1 MVKILWICC
10 VLFAPGFRVFL
21 GQISATTNAVESDRF
36 KQSQV
41 VNARQEQPNSSSS
54 VEKSPPAEKSETT
67 VPPGYSTERTGTM
80 HDFDYFVGG
89 WTTQQR
95 RLKARAVGS
104 NDWEEF
110 SGNLCMSEY
119 LGGMVTVDE
128 LYMPAK
134 STAGLTLRTFDPEKR
149 QWSIYWVSSRTGKL
163 DPAPT
168 VGGFEGDR
176 GEFYAKDEDYGR
188 PIKVRYLWKKID
200 GEHARWEQAFS
211 YDNHT
216 WETNWTAD
224 FTRADPAIVCE
235 GGRPK
240 R

>member
-1 MVKILWICC
+1 MAKIFRICC
-10 VLFAPGFRVFL
+10 VLCAPGFAIFL
-21 GQISATTNAVESDRF
+21 GQVSAKTNVIESDGS

-41 VNARQEQPNSSSS
+41 LSAQQEKQNSSS
-54 VEKSPPAEKSETT
+54 ADKSETS
-67 VPPGYSTERTGTM
+67 VPPGYTTGRTGTM

-95 RLKARAVGS
+95 RLKARGVGS

-134 STAGLTLRTFDPEKR
+134 GTAGLTLRTFDTEKR
-149 QWSIYWVSSRTGKL
+149 QWAIYWVSSSTGKL
-163 DPAPT
+163 DPVPT

-176 GEFYAKDEDYGR
+176 GEFYAEDEDKGR

-200 GEHARWEQAFS
+200 HEHARWEQAFS
-211 YDNHT
+211 YDNRT